1 MVSFHKITG
10 EKVSGPERLIFN
22 KDTDNRPT
30 EDGEPGP
37 DRVHRAPRPRFTAA
51 LLGQVL
57 ALGIE
62 VTYNHRVVDYFEHE
76 DKAGIILDD
85 GSKMEADVVVAADG
99 VGTKSHKLIS
109 GHVVRAMSS
118 NYSIFRTAYPF
129 DLANAEPE
137 LAEHFPL
144 RDDGGTLG
152 QMWHTDDL
160 QLFVGYSSERIEW
173 GITHRVSNKNMDRSV
188 S

>member
-22 KDTDNRPT
+22 KDTENRLT
-30 EDGEPGP
+30 EDGEPSP
-37 DRVHRAPRPRFTAA
+37 DRVHRASRPRFTAA

-144 RDDGGTLG
+144 RDNGGTLG

-160 QLFVGYSSERIEW
+160 QFFVGYSSERIEW